1 MLRRSVCLVL
11 ACSLAGCSFFMT
23 KAPATDPGTRPVP
36 CEQSMVPPY
45 ADATG
50 AAALA
55 ILGIVS
61 IPLKSSDTSTTTF
74 VIADLALFSVAA
86 VFAYSAYT
94 GHKSVKRCRALN
106 ELPATQNTR
115 GGGVLD

>member
-1 MLRRSVCLVL
+1 MSVVL
-11 ACSLAGCSFFMT
+11 ASSLAGCSFFMT
-23 KAPATDPGTRPVP
+23 KAPATDPGTRPVD

-55 ILGIVS
+55 VIGLAS
-61 IPLKSSDTSTTTF
+61 IAFKPDNSSTTTF
-74 VIADLALFSVAA
+74 VIAEGALLGVAA

-106 ELPATQNTR
+106 AQPGTPTTPAKPD
-115 GGGVLD
+115 LDL